1 MRVPRWTLPVSV
13 ILWLLAAQLV
23 GLAAFPIAF
32 ALMPSL
38 RDRGYAVAKP
48 LGLILLSW
56 PLWLLGSFNLVP
68 TTTLTLWA
76 ALAVM
81 ALVSGWIAYAR
92 REEMLALLR
101 REGHAILI
109 AEGVFLL
116 MFLAWVAYRAYDPA
130 IDSTEQPMDFA
141 FLNASVLAGYFPP
154 ADPWLRGGDV
164 PYYYF
169 GYLMM
174 GNLTEITLIP
184 TRVSYNL
191 ALALISAMAASA
203 AFGLVYNLI
212 RVHGANGR
220 KAVGFGLVAPVLLL
234 VTSNLVGLLE
244 FLRIRGVRLC
254 RLLELDRHQGPG
266 PRRGAFMASHRL
278 SVVVAE
284 LPRY

>member
-1 MRVPRWTLPVSV
+1 
-13 ILWLLAAQLV
+13 
-23 GLAAFPIAF
+23 
-32 ALMPSL
+32 MPSL

-56 PLWLLGSFNLVP
+56 PLWLFGSFNLVP
-68 TTTLTLWA
+68 TTTVTLWG

-81 ALVSGWIAYAR
+81 AVASGWIAYVR

-116 MFLAWVAYRAYDPA
+116 MFLAWVAYRAYDPS

-169 GYLMM
+169 GYLLM
-174 GNLTEITLIP
+174 GNLTEMTLIP

-191 ALALISAMAASA
+191 AL
-203 AFGLVYNLI
+203 GPDPGDGGV
-212 RVHGANGR
+212 
-220 KAVGFGLVAPVLLL
+220 
-234 VTSNLVGLLE
+234 
-244 FLRIRGVRLC
+244 RGVRAGLQPDSHPGREREEGGGIRARRSRSAAGGEQPGRPAGVPENPRVWLC
-254 RLLELDRHQGPG
+254 RLLELDRNQGSG
-266 PRRGAFMASHRL
+266 PRRGAFVAPHGPP
-278 SVVVAE
+278 VVVAE
-284 LPRY
+284 HARH